1 MAQKTRLEPQNFGLA
16 SKRQPI
22 HKYQDQ
28 KLAPEAHAGS
38 HTALATEQGRPRCPS
53 PAPDA
58 HATAPPPRVPLER
71 RSSPSAPRATWPHAR
86 AANRPAARPTPPSRR
101 HPQAP
106 GTSSP
111 SRRPRSTS
119 VWRAPLTARAK
130 HKAPKTKPNE
140 RLETP
145 PGTIRRLLPTVAPE
159 PAREGWLLSVKPP
172 PLSKRAHCC
181 ESKA

>member
-1 MAQKTRLEPQNFGLA
+1 MLTARSVAQKTRLEPQNFGLA

-58 HATAPPPRVPLER
+58 HGTAPPPRVPLEPS
-71 RSSPSAPRATWPHAR
+71 SSPPAPRATWPHAR
-86 AANRPAARPTPPSRR
+86 AANRPVALPTPPSRR

-106 GTSSP
+106 GSSLP
-111 SRRPRSTS
+111 SRRPRSTR
-119 VWRAPLTARAK
+119 VWRGRLTARAETES
-130 HKAPKTKPNE
+130 PKTEPNE

-145 PGTIRRLLPTVAPE
+145 RVPIRRLFPRVRAPKPGPWE
-159 PAREGWLLSVKPP
+159 MLGCSV
-172 PLSKRAHCC
+172 
-181 ESKA
+181 